1 MDQAVSSIRME
12 HWKALVMEAGASGM
26 TRKDWCREHGIPLRQ
41 YYYWQKRVRDEAL
54 TQLQPVKAADT
65 LPVTTAPT
73 QLPSGFVELSMSSAE
88 IREVSD
94 KEPPYPESPA
104 ESFHPGL
111 ILETGKARLLIGD
124 GVNEKTLQTVMRV
137 MLHA

>member
-12 HWKALVMEAGASGM
+12 HWKALIMEAGASGM

-41 YYYWQKRVRDEAL
+41 YYYWQKKIREEAL
-54 TQLQPVKAADT
+54 TQLQSVKSAGT
-65 LPVTTAPT
+65 LPTVTTP
-73 QLPSGFVELSMSSAE
+73 QLPSGFVELSMPSAE
-88 IREVSD
+88 IREVPD
-94 KEPPYPESPA
+94 KGAPYPDSLT

-124 GVNEKTLQTVMRV
+124 DVSEKTLQTVMRV